1 MGRKSQYINIII
13 HPPEDQQSIDEIQEA
28 TNDLYA
34 YIIEKK
40 LSRCDLTPEERE
52 YVVKTVL
59 GSLAVHNSG

>member
-1 MGRKSQYINIII
+1 MGRKSQYINIIM

-40 LSRCDLTPEERE
+40 LSKCDLTSEERE
-52 YVVKTVL
+52 YVVRTVL

>member
-52 YVVKTVL
+52 YVVRTV
-59 GSLAVHNSG
+59 

>member
-28 TNDLYA
+28 INDHYA

-40 LSRCDLTPEERE
+40 LSMCDLTPEER
-52 YVVKTVL
+52 VRGKNCL
-59 GSLAVHNSG
+59 GVFGCS